1 MELAVGSAEQHFGHH
16 VLRDDLE
23 VHVRLNRCL
32 ISHLDLVGRNVVLL
46 DFVVFGARVLQ
57 LSLDYFSKAKR

>member
-1 MELAVGSAEQHFGHH
+1 MLC
-16 VLRDDLE
+16 DDLE